1 MPTLAQ
7 RLPYLHPFAGGYP
20 YRGSQRLPSDPDALT
35 YLAAVAAADGAP
47 VEVGVATAVDDFF
60 RGMKADGTFGAL
72 KAACLLCG
80 ARTLAGAL
88 VPIVGAAPTN
98 NNFVDADYNRGTGL
112 KGNGSTKYLD
122 SNRANNAD
130 GQDDS
135 HMAVYATAA
144 NTADPGVMMGSG
156 RFAFT
161 GTDQIAN
168 ATASSPTGLIVFSRL
183 STTSAFDVV
192 AGAINSAGFQGISR
206 SEAAGYDARV
216 NGATTAITRSSSAP
230 VSDNVFVF
238 DRNPQGAGAAPTDA
252 RIAFYSIGE
261 SISDLALLDARVTAL
276 VQRIQLSLS
285 TGLDASG
292 YDDATV
298 AYLLAAYN
306 NGATLE

>member
-1 MPTLAQ
+1 MATLAQ
-7 RLPYLHPFAGGYP
+7 RLPYTHPFAGGFP

-47 VEVGVATAVDDFF
+47 VETAVATAVDDFF
-60 RGMKADGTFGAL
+60 RGTKADGTFSAL
-72 KAACLLCG
+72 KAASLLCG

-88 VPIVGAAPTN
+88 VPLVGAAPTN

-122 SNRANNAD
+122 SNRAHSADAQDDRHISVFAASKSSVNSELAGSLYGSGAGWTRFVNSGHINPNAFSFGLAASYAAPILLTTSGNAD
-130 GQDDS
+130 FVG
-135 HMAVYATAA
+135 
-144 NTADPGVMMGSG
+144 
-156 RFAFT
+156 
-161 GTDQIAN
+161 
-168 ATASSPTGLIVFSRL
+168 AS
-183 STTSAFDVV
+183 
-192 AGAINSAGFQGISR
+192 
-206 SEAAGYDARV
+206 
-216 NGATTAITRSSSAP
+216 RSSSSSITVALGSTLQTASQASQAP
-230 VSDNVFVF
+230 NAGNYQVFRAGGNVADN
-238 DRNPQGAGAAPTDA
+238 RLSW
-252 RIAFYSIGE
+252 YSIGE
-261 SISDLALLDARVTAL
+261 SVDLALLDARVTAL